1 MIIAVIAFIPAIIG
15 TSNVSDVNVKPNKIV
30 SQNERQCSQSKGFT
44 RLGSPLLFHIGKIN
58 N

>member
-30 SQNERQCSQSKGFT
+30 SQNERQCSQSSGFIL
-44 RLGSPLLFHIGKIN
+44 LGNPSLFHIGRIN